1 MRHGA
6 VGTLAAAVLL
16 AGAAA
21 AQDNDKACKL
31 ATADELQTALGTK
44 VSGLAN
50 GSALGDIYICSG
62 QTATSRVMLRLARGT
77 PDPSGRKEAEGIAVA
92 KKMGAQVDVKTF
104 GPVTCSTMI
113 PPKNLEEHGFNT
125 TCSVVKNGQ
134 VAAVEVT
141 AKTRAGM
148 VSIEK
153 LRAVAERIAGRM

>member
-1 MRHGA
+1 
-6 VGTLAAAVLL
+6 
-16 AGAAA
+16 
-21 AQDNDKACKL
+21 
-31 ATADELQTALGTK
+31 
-44 VSGLAN
+44 
-50 GSALGDIYICSG
+50 
-62 QTATSRVMLRLARGT
+62 MLRLARGA
-77 PDPSGRKEAEGIAVA
+77 PHPSGGKEAGGIAMA

-113 PPKNLEEHGFNT
+113 PPKNLEEYGFNT

-141 AKTRAGM
+141 AKTQAEM